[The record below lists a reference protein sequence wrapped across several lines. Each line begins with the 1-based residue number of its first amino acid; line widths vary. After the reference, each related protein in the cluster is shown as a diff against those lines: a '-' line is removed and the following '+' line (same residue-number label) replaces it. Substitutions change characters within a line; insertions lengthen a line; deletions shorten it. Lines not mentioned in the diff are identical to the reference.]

1 MSTPTTIP
9 GAVRPEQ
16 DCPDGSTLVT
26 LQYQRVVV
34 CSLGEVWT
42 ALTDPESLSRWYG
55 TYTGDPTTGW
65 IRLTMTDQHDTNTTD
80 VRVVKCTPPT
90 GFVVDI
96 DGWLLE
102 VALHSVGQVTTL
114 EFSHRHVPRS
124 QIGEIGPGWQ
134 YYLDRFEA
142 ALAGSRLPRWD
153 EYPDLAD
160 EYLTA
165 ET

>member
-9 GAVRPEQ
+9 GEVRPEQ

-90 GFVVDI
+90 DSSSISTDGCSRWHCIRSARSPPSSSPI
-96 DGWLLE
+96 DTCHGRRSGDRSGLAVLPGP
-102 VALHSVGQVTTL
+102 VRGRVGRLPAPPVGRV
-114 EFSHRHVPRS
+114 S
-124 QIGEIGPGWQ
+124 
-134 YYLDRFEA
+134 
-142 ALAGSRLPRWD
+142 GSRRRVPHC
-153 EYPDLAD
+153 
-160 EYLTA
+160 
-165 ET
+165 